1 MRKVKF
7 LDQEEKKLISSLE
20 NDGWRPVE
28 DLSSWQTKLAKAAT
42 NTLTKDQRMNIRV
55 TRGDLDGIKLRAA
68 EEGLPYQT
76 LISSIIHK
84 YLTGRLV
91 DNRFDSNQRTQFR
104 SRPQHA

>member
-7 LDQEEKKLISSLE
+7 LDKEEKKLIGSLE
-20 NDGWRPVE
+20 NDGWQPAA
-28 DLSSWQTKLAKAAT
+28 DLSRWKIKLAQAAT

-55 TRGDLDGIKLRAA
+55 TQSDLDGIKLRAA

-91 DNRFDSNQRTQFR
+91 DSQIFR
-104 SRPQHA
+104 QHA